1 MQRLF
6 KVSALTFIHFFC
18 INAQAQDYPVRP
30 IKLVVPYGPGGT
42 PDIHA
47 RLFADQ
53 LRVSLKQPVVVENR
67 VGGSGT
73 IGAQAVA
80 NAPKDGY
87 TLLWAASSLF
97 GVNPFVYKKL
107 PYSLE
112 QFEPISNVAQVC
124 FAFMVR
130 PELGAKDLKGLTEY
144 MKANPGKL
152 NFANAGVGNQPH
164 LIWERLLQAT
174 NTSATMIPYKSS
186 PESFS
191 ALMGGFADTYVAVIN
206 STDIQHVQSKKVLPL
221 ATTCSARVP
230 QMPDVPTMTELGYKD
245 FSVYGTYQLYAAKGV
260 PDQVISKL
268 ATAVEEVKADKDYS
282 SKLTQAVSF
291 AAPEKTPGEFSKWLQ
306 ADRQAWSSIAKKA
319 GVVVE

>member
-1 MQRLF
+1 MPETL
-6 KVSALTFIHFFC
+6 
-18 INAQAQDYPVRP
+18 
-30 IKLVVPYGPGGT
+30 
-42 PDIHA
+42 
-47 RLFADQ
+47 AD
-53 LRVSLKQPVVVENR
+53 
-67 VGGSGT
+67 
-73 IGAQAVA
+73 
-80 NAPKDGY
+80 
-87 TLLWAASSLF
+87 
-97 GVNPFVYKKL
+97 NPFVYKKL

-130 PELGAKDLKGLTEY
+130 PELGVKDLKGLTEY

-191 ALMGGFADTYVAVIN
+191 ALMGGFADAYVAVIN
-206 STDIQHVQSKKVLPL
+206 STDIQHVQGGKVLAL

-245 FSVYGTYQLYAAKGV
+245 FSVYGTYQLYAAKGT
-260 PDQVISKL
+260 PEHVIKKL
-268 ATAVEEVKADKDYS
+268 ATAVEEVKSDRDYS

-291 AAPEKTPGEFSKWLQ
+291 PAPEKSPSEFAKWLH
-306 ADRQAWSSIAKKA
+306 ADREAWSSIAKKA